1 MTTDR
6 KDQSLL
12 KRASK
17 TSRPPGKFHV
27 REVGLRDRPQVEKIG
42 LTAEQELFAGSV
54 EDVFRDLASSAH
66 PDLDHAFMLENEG
79 EPVGFFVLRE
89 RDQMPPWAPKDA
101 MTLQSVRVDFSHQNK
116 GMGRS
121 IVEFAIRWIAQ
132 NRPQIC
138 FLMLAVNARNL
149 DAQRAYR
156 AFGFEDTGIAHA
168 GPFGRQLLMRKPVR
182 DPLRIAMD

>member
-6 KDQSLL
+6 KDQPLR

-17 TSRPPGKFHV
+17 TSRPLGKFHV
-27 REVGLRDRPQVEKIG
+27 REVDLGDRPQVEKIG
-42 LTAEQELFAGSV
+42 LTAEQEFFAGSV

-66 PDLDHAFMLENEG
+66 PDLDHAFLLETEG
-79 EPVGFFVLRE
+79 EPLGFFVLRE
-89 RDQMPPWAPKDA
+89 REQMPPWALQDA
-101 MTLQSVRVDFSHQNK
+101 ITLHSVRVHFGHQNK
-116 GMGRS
+116 GMGRF
-121 IVEFAIRWIAQ
+121 IVEFAVRWIAQ

-156 AFGFEDTGIAHA
+156 AFGFEDTGIAHE
-168 GPFGRQLLMRKPVR
+168 GPFGRQLIMRKPVR
-182 DPLRIAMD
+182 NPLRKAMD